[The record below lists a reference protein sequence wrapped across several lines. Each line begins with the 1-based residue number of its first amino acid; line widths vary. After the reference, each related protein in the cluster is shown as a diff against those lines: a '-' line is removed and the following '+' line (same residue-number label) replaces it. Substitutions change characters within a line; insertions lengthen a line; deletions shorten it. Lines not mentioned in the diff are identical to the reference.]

1 MPAQYAHLDG
11 RRYVNADFVGKV
23 REHYPATTKK
33 IPLGYS
39 TYTGWT
45 GKDEVLFT
53 EHQPLDDLAHLAGQ
67 LYEVTFDPSHPEC
80 FEEDILGRV
89 SHTTVEKQASPAEGS
104 RARTGSEVTLEQRW
118 GGTLGDAQ
126 GRVAARK
133 QREDQLRRRRAFLA
147 GILEERK
154 RVTAAGEAPTTVNEW
169 LAWDASG
176 E

>member
-11 RRYVNADFVGKV
+11 RRYVNADFVGTV
-23 REHYPATTKK
+23 REQYPATTKK

-53 EHQPLDDLAHLAGQ
+53 EHQPLDDLVHLAGQ

-80 FEEDILGRV
+80 FEEDILGFV
-89 SHTTVEKQASPAEGS
+89 SHTTVQKQASPADGS
-104 RARTGSEVTLEQRW
+104 RARTSGDASLEQRW
-118 GGTLGDAQ
+118 GGTLSDAQ
-126 GRVAARK
+126 GRVAATRK
-133 QREDQLRRRRAFLA
+133 REDQLRRRRAFIA
-147 GILEERK
+147 GVLEERK
-154 RVTAAGEAPTTVNEW
+154 KATAVEEAPTTVSEW